1 MKEEIGKS
9 KKTDLVPKQE
19 NQLVKQEAVAG
30 SPMAMIELALKQ
42 NADLDKLHSLLDLKM
57 RYEKNEA
64 EKAYTVAMAKFK
76 ENPPVVTKD
85 KTNSQYK
92 SKYTSLNN
100 LVNTVSPKLSEQG
113 LSASWDIEQNGT
125 IKVTCKLT
133 HKQGHSGTATM
144 SAQADG
150 SGSKNAIQQ
159 IKSTITYLKAVTFE
173 SILGLASS
181 DANVDDDGKASDV
194 EYITG
199 DDLQDIRAKSMKYKV
214 DEAIFLKYIGAE
226 SFDKINVKDYGK
238 TIMALEEKRKQNE
251 SKGAK

>member
-1 MKEEIGKS
+1 MKEGQVA
-9 KKTDLVPKQE
+9 KKETGVALNDPSALI
-19 NQLVKQEAVAG
+19 QLAV
-30 SPMAMIELALKQ
+30 Q
-42 NADLDKLHSLLDLKM
+42 NNTDLDKLERLLNLKM
-57 RYEKNEA
+57 KYEDNEA
-64 EKAYTVAMAKFK
+64 KKAYTISMARFK
-76 ENPPVVTKD
+76 ENPPKVTKD
-85 KTNSQYK
+85 KDNKQYN

-100 LVNTVSPKLSEQG
+100 LVNTVSPELSKHG

-133 HKQGHSGTATM
+133 HKQGHSETASM
-144 SAQADG
+144 SASADG

-159 IKSTITYLKAVTFE
+159 IKSTITYLKGVTFE

-181 DANVDDDGKASDV
+181 DANVDDDGNSSDA